1 MTQAGIPVPPG
12 FVVLAEAFEAFIDAN
27 NVRSEIHDILEHLD
41 HNSVTSIESS
51 SAQIQELILA
61 GDIPEDIQQEI
72 QTYQK
77 DITTDYV
84 AVRSSAT
91 AEDGI
96 EHAWA
101 GQLDTYLNVP
111 KNAIEKKIQSCWA
124 SLFTP
129 RALFYRS
136 EK

>member
-1 MTQAGIPVPPG
+1 MLNGEIP
-12 FVVLAEAFEAFIDAN
+12 
-27 NVRSEIHDILEHLD
+27 SEI
-41 HNSVTSIESS
+41 
-51 SAQIQELILA
+51 QK
-61 GDIPEDIQQEI
+61 EI
-72 QTYQK
+72 KKYQK
-77 DITTDYV
+77 NLNATFV

-101 GQLDTYLNVP
+101 GQLDTYLNVS
-111 KNAIEKKIQSCWA
+111 KNDILKKIQSCWA